1 MKKFFSVVRT
11 LVVVILTLAAI
22 CMMIFTIVSVKT
34 FDRNDRDLFG
44 YKAFIVQSDSM
55 KASNIEAG
63 DLTVVKEV
71 DPTTL
76 QPGDIIAYE
85 SENEESY
92 GETITHMIRSVTV
105 DENGELGFVTYG
117 TSTNTD
123 DEKIVSYTSVLGKY
137 QVCLPKVGTFFYFL
151 KTTPGYICCIFIP
164 FLLLI
169 GLQGLN
175 TVRLFHQ
182 YKREQM
188 EELAEEGRKLEVERE
203 ENAKL
208 LEELRA
214 LKEQMTATSDR
225 KAM

>member
-1 MKKFFSVVRT
+1 M
-11 LVVVILTLAAI
+11 L
-22 CMMIFTIVSVKT
+22 FTIISVKT
-34 FDRNDRDLFG
+34 FDKNDRDLFG

-63 DLTVVKEV
+63 DLVVVNEV

-76 QPGDIIAYE
+76 QVGDIISYE

-92 GETITHMIRSVTV
+92 GETITHMIREVTV
-105 DENGELGFVTYG
+105 DENGDPGFITYG
-117 TSTNTD
+117 TSTGTD
-123 DEKIVSYTSVLGKY
+123 DEKIVSYASVLGKY
-137 QVCLPKVGTFFYFL
+137 QTCFPKVGTFFWFL
-151 KTTPGYICCIFIP
+151 KTTPGYICCILIP

-175 TVRLFHQ
+175 TVKLFHQ

-188 EELAEEGRKLEVERE
+188 EELAEEGRKLEAEKE

-208 LEELRA
+208 LEELRL
-214 LKEQMTATSDR
+214 LKEQMTTTTGH
-225 KAM
+225 